1 MLRCSICADDM
12 TFTSDDKQEF
22 QVLVHEGDNYG
33 GMSDTLERGYAG
45 SREGKKNYRF
55 RRFYLD
61 H

>member
-22 QVLVHEGDNYG
+22 QALVHEGDNYG

-55 RRFYLD
+55 G
-61 H
+61 